1 MTKAHFIIAIA
12 LFLGISVNAQ
22 ELFMT
27 KLGTDRAQQG
37 MAAWGRRIYSLEDG
51 GKVNVYPF
59 RKGERNPAGNFCL
72 ESSCKENHANNAE
85 FGIEKIK
92 GAAAPLLYVS
102 VGKPGSSMDWTC
114 HVESISKKGGQWKS
128 TLVQRLQLDT
138 TQWASKG
145 YSAIF
150 GAPSWMIDKKD
161 KALWVFSAVRR
172 TTTKVTKSPD
182 ENAYIATCFRIPS
195 LAEGELVRLGA
206 DDIIRQVIFPFDV
219 WFTQAGCIKDG
230 VIWYCFGLGEGHPDT
245 PAAIRAYD
253 TASGRIIAAADISEV
268 VLQEPE
274 ERQSV
279 EINGKTLT
287 VNWEPFTLHIR

>member
-150 GAPSWMIDKKD
+150 GAPSCVVKTSEHEGKWSWMSPALSDETV
-161 KALWVFSAVRR
+161 KAPVFEMLINHGAGPVVDASYAYAEIPGKSFRHARKFLEKRVKILEN
-172 TTTKVTKSPD
+172 TT
-182 ENAYIATCFRIPS
+182 
-195 LAEGELVRLGA
+195 
-206 DDIIRQVIFPFDV
+206 
-219 WFTQAGCIKDG
+219 
-230 VIWYCFGLGEGHPDT
+230 
-245 PAAIRAYD
+245 
-253 TASGRIIAAADISEV
+253 
-268 VLQEPE
+268 